1 MFICFFLSVCVCVCV
16 CVGVGL
22 HCVAQVG
29 LRFLSSRN
37 PSGLREVAHHLR
49 VFPALLE
56 DLSSI
61 HSTYTGISQE
71 PGTPIPEDL
80 MPSSAS

>member
-1 MFICFFLSVCVCVCV
+1 MLFPECVCV
-16 CVGVGL
+16 CVGL
-22 HCVAQVG
+22 HCVAHVG
-29 LRFLSSRN
+29 LKFLSSRN
-37 PSGLREVAHHLR
+37 PSGLREIAHHLR

-61 HSTYTGISQE
+61 HSTHIGSSQE
-71 PGTPIPEDL
+71 PGTPEDL